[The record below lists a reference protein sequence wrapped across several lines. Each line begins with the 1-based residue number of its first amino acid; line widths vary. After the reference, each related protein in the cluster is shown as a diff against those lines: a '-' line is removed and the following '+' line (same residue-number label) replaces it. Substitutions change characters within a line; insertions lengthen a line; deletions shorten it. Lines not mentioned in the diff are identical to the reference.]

1 MTTLQKLKEF
11 GESIGLKGEALH
23 TFIKE
28 QQAEERAARVLEREK
43 IDKDQERAK
52 KEKAFELER
61 MKLEIEQQK
70 LRQQSKEKETELE
83 LQRLKLDK
91 QQYSGD
97 DYDDSSRSTS
107 LFGKTK
113 MPKMPFFDE
122 NKDCMDA
129 YLNRFERF
137 ADVQGW
143 KKDSLAICLSALLR
157 GKALDVYSRLPPE
170 QASDY
175 DSLKQALLKR
185 YQLFEDG
192 FKRKFRTAKPDI
204 GEPPTQFITRLT
216 SYLQRW
222 VELAEVKL
230 L

>member
-28 QQAEERAARVLEREK
+28 QQAEERAAKIMDREK
-43 IDKDQERAK
+43 IEKDKER
-52 KEKAFELER
+52 ELER

-70 LRQQSKEKETELE
+70 LQQQAKEKESEHE
-83 LQRLKLDK
+83 LQRLRLDK

-97 DYDDSSRSTS
+97 DYDDPSRPTS

-170 QASDY
+170 QVVIMIASN
-175 DSLKQALLKR
+175 KHC
-185 YQLFEDG
+185 
-192 FKRKFRTAKPDI
+192 
-204 GEPPTQFITRLT
+204 
-216 SYLQRW
+216 
-222 VELAEVKL
+222 
-230 L
+230 